1 MKRISVLYKLWS
13 RSDNILNYHIWYI
26 KYNGITIKRIDYPFK
41 IINQFIEFH
50 DITYIEV
57 INSEEEYII
66 KMNLNSKD
74 FKDNII
80 INKNKE
86 NELFKETILFILNKG
101 VKINMIGFSD
111 NYFYNDIKIYK
122 KH

>member
-1 MKRISVLYKLWS
+1 MKKNSVLYKLWS
-13 RSDNILNYHIWYI
+13 RSNNILNYHTWYI

-41 IINQFIEFH
+41 IINHFIEFH
-50 DITYIEV
+50 NISYIEV

-66 KMNLNSKD
+66 KIKLNSKD
-74 FKDNII
+74 FNDNII

-111 NYFYNDIKIYK
+111 NYFYNDIEI
-122 KH
+122 